1 MEKILYW
8 IKKTINFNWKHCS
21 KLCPACRY
29 YEICKKDDVL
39 E

>member
-8 IKKTINFNWKHCS
+8 IKKAIIFNWKHCS
-21 KLCPACRY
+21 KFCPVCRY

-39 E
+39 G